1 MALSWLS
8 AGRRLTAALLSQ
20 AVGSV
25 IVKGATESVT
35 SSTTLQTD
43 DHFVHAVSANAVY
56 TMNAYIIYDG
66 AAATAGGL
74 KLQFTVPSGASLTWT
89 NFGVNGAGSGTLT
102 EYNVVTEQ
110 AGAASPR
117 GVGTNSTTQ
126 MSCRPCGIL
135 ITSSTSGNLSL
146 LWAQFTS
153 NATATRIIGTSFLE
167 LKRVA

>member
-8 AGRRLTAALLSQ
+8 AGRRLTATLLAQ

-43 DHFVHAVSANAVY
+43 DHFVHALFTNAVY
-56 TMNAYIIYDG
+56 TMNGYFIYDG

-74 KLQFTVPSGASLTWT
+74 KMQFTVPSGSSLTWT
-89 NFGVNGAGSGTLT
+89 NFGVNGAGSGALT
-102 EYNVVTEQ
+102 DYNVVSEQ

-117 GVGTNSTTQ
+117 GVGTNLTTA
-126 MSCRPCGIL
+126 MSCRPTGIL
-135 ITSSTSGNLSL
+135 ITGSTAGNLSL
-146 LWAQFTS
+146 LWAQTTS
-153 NATATRIIGTSFLE
+153 NATPTRILGSSFLE